1 MMFYVLML
9 LAGALIG
16 LIQSAPV
23 GPMAIVALGDLLHG
37 RRRRAWLTAI
47 GCISGDLLVA
57 WGALFATQMMP
68 NIPQQLL
75 ELGIGA
81 VLVILG
87 GVMLRERLE
96 HLDGLL
102 KDDDEAGDWSSTGWQ
117 DLARMGVAAGVTA
130 ISPGGLPSF
139 LLAFSWLEVYG
150 LTPGGWLSSLLLMGG
165 VAGGALLTWSGMFR
179 LVTWL
184 ARRGKLS
191 VSWIR
196 WVHHGLAGLVLFL
209 GLLALVHGFGG

>member
-1 MMFYVLML
+1 MFYLMIL
-9 LAGALIG
+9 LAGGLIG

-37 RRRRAWLTAI
+37 RRRRAWLGAI

-57 WGALFATQMMP
+57 SGALFATQMMP
-68 NIPQQLL
+68 NIPQRLL

-96 HLDGLL
+96 HLNGLL
-102 KDDDEAGDWSSTGWQ
+102 KDEDAPGHWTSTGWQ
-117 DLARMGVAAGVTA
+117 DLARMGVAAGITA

-150 LTPGGWLSSLLLMGG
+150 LTPGGWFSSLLLMGG
-165 VAGGALLTWSGMFR
+165 VAAGALLTWTGMFR

-184 ARRGKLS
+184 ARRGRLS
-191 VSWIR
+191 VGWIR

-209 GLLALVHGFGG
+209 GLMALAHGIAG